1 MIHLFNYIWLY
12 CKRKGNRDEIISKVM
27 MKVKESLTYLYARRG
42 TPGISPELN
51 SWNSAEG
58 IQQQQQQQQQWART
72 REKPVVASA
81 REAILGI

>member
-1 MIHLFNYIWLY
+1 MIHLFNYIWFY

-51 SWNSAEG
+51 SWNSAGGGG
-58 IQQQQQQQQQWART
+58 IQQQQQWARA
-72 REKPVVASA
+72 REEPAVASV

>member
-1 MIHLFNYIWLY
+1 MFSLVNYIWFY
-12 CKRKGNRDEIISKVM
+12 CKKKGNKDEIISKVM

-51 SWNSAEG
+51 SWNSAGG
-58 IQQQQQQQQQWART
+58 IQQQQQQQQWART
-72 REKPVVASA
+72 REKPAVASA